1 GHNGQRPGD
10 GHGVAAADR
19 GVQQEHPRVLGLL
32 VQLQNDVRCGGAQV
46 HNHIAGL
53 TVLDGLLH
61 AVADDGMGGQDL
73 EDHVAGLVDF
83 CRVTDGDAACLPE
96 GVHLLLD
103 HIVAQHGQPALL
115 HHVFR
120 HRQSH
125 DAHSQKSDFLH
136 IQDFL
141 SSQSARHDAGKQG
154 GEGRDIGDEEQH
166 DNGDQ
171 QHGHHGLQ
179 GVRQ

>member
-1 GHNGQRPGD
+1 MHARTGFTFVKGLFVAAGHNGQRPGD

-53 TVLDGLLH
+53 AVLDGLLH

-125 DAHSQKSDFLH
+125 DAHSQKSDFC
-136 IQDFL
+136 ISKTSFL
-141 SSQSARHDAGKQG
+141 RNQPAMMLGKQG
-154 GEGRDIGDEEQH
+154 GEGET
-166 DNGDQ
+166 
-171 QHGHHGLQ
+171 
-179 GVRQ
+179 

>member
-1 GHNGQRPGD
+1 
-10 GHGVAAADR
+10 
-19 GVQQEHPRVLGLL
+19 
-32 VQLQNDVRCGGAQV
+32 
-46 HNHIAGL
+46 
-53 TVLDGLLH
+53 
-61 AVADDGMGGQDL
+61 MGGQDL

-125 DAHSQKSDFLH
+125 DAHSQNPIFCISKTSFLRN
-136 IQDFL
+136 QPAMML
-141 SSQSARHDAGKQG
+141 GSKVVR
-154 GEGRDIGDEEQH
+154 GET
-166 DNGDQ
+166 
-171 QHGHHGLQ
+171 
-179 GVRQ
+179 